1 MIGSVSASSSPLA
14 MMSNARLNT
23 LDSIRLEANPSEK
36 ISQDGLTLLRS
47 IRPVSRSRKL
57 DISLTWTP
65 VVRTRSRSFI
75 GSALRRSSSA
85 STTSLAFWSTI

>member
-1 MIGSVSASSSPLA
+1 
-14 MMSNARLNT
+14 MSNARFNA
-23 LDSIRLEANPSEK
+23 LDSIRPEANPSEK

-57 DISLTWTP
+57 EMSLTMTP
-65 VVRTRSRSFI
+65 VVFTRSRSFT

-85 STTSLAFWSTI
+85 STISVARCSTT